1 MIAHFRTF
9 AKSKWAAGLLIL
21 LALALLVTGGQQMD
35 VFGALGPRH
44 VISAGD
50 RSVDQAT
57 FASDFDRVRTSY
69 SERAGKSLTVQELVA
84 EGVHLQYLTD
94 ATRRMGFLNW
104 SWGAGIRPGKEL
116 VLKQIRQAP
125 AFFNQVT
132 GAFDEQQYRQV
143 LAQQNATPAQ
153 LEQEFRDQY
162 ATSHFGA
169 ALFAGARVP
178 RIYGAL
184 VANQVLESRDARWFT
199 VTQAMAGTAAAP
211 TDAQLTAFMNEN
223 AAQLRRPELRVVT
236 LVLFGEGPSA
246 SQAIPEERI
255 VERFNFRKDQLST
268 PERRSFVTLT
278 APNKA
283 AADRIAAALRSGQSA
298 ADAGRANG
306 GVQPAEYPDTP
317 RSALGDPAV
326 ASAAFAL
333 AAGQVSDPV
342 QGRVGF
348 TVIAVSTITPG
359 APATL
364 DSVRG
369 QIVQELQAEDARA
382 RTYTRVENYEK
393 ARQAGKTLEQ
403 AATEVGAR
411 MVQLP
416 PFTQQGQSERGQ
428 LNAPPQI
435 FATAWS
441 LSKGGESEIVDAGQG
456 QYFALRVDDVRPAA
470 MPTLAEIRAPLAQ
483 QWTLRENNRLL
494 TSKAEELAGR
504 IRGGEDIAVVA
515 RSVNATVTTRTG
527 IQQNQTT
534 QDAIGEGVL
543 RAVYS
548 QGRGQ
553 TFSAPVSQTA
563 YAVGRVD
570 QVRAPTAVLAAP
582 IAEQV
587 RPRMTQD
594 WAEAL
599 GDTAVQAGANRSK
612 ARYDIALA
620 RQALGLP
627 AEETAP
633 ATPAR

>member
-1 MIAHFRTF
+1 MISHFRNF
-9 AKSKWAAGLLIL
+9 AKSPWAAGLLG
-21 LALALLVTGGQQMD
+21 LVMLSFVVVGAQTD
-35 VFGALGPRH
+35 VFGALGPRN
-44 VISAGD
+44 VITAGE

-57 FASDFDRVRTSY
+57 FANDFDRVKKSY
-69 SERAGKSLTVQELVA
+69 EERAGKPLTIQELVD
-84 EGVHLQYLTD
+84 EGVHLQYLAD

-104 SWGAGIRPGKEL
+104 AWQAGIRPGKEL

-132 GAFDEQQYRQV
+132 GAFDEQQYRAV

-169 ALFAGARVP
+169 ALFAGARAP

-184 VANQVLESRDARWFT
+184 VANQVLETRDARWFT

-223 AAQLRRPELRVVT
+223 AEQLRRPELRVVT
-236 LVLFGEGPSA
+236 LVLFGEGA
-246 SQAIPEERI
+246 NANAAIPEARI
-255 VERFNFRKDQLST
+255 LERFNFRKDQLST

-283 AADRIAAALRSGQSA
+283 AADRIAAALRAGQSPA
-298 ADAGRANG
+298 EAGRANG
-306 GVQPAEYPDTP
+306 GVLPADYPDTP

-326 ASAAFAL
+326 AAAVFGL

-348 TVIAVSTITPG
+348 TVAAVSTITPG

-364 DSVRG
+364 DSVRA

-393 ARQAGKTLEQ
+393 AREAGKTLEQ
-403 AATEVGAR
+403 AANEVGAR

-416 PFTQQGQSERGQ
+416 AFTQEGQTQQGQ
-428 LNAPPQI
+428 LNAPPLV
-435 FATAWS
+435 FSTAWA
-441 LSKGGESEIVDAGQG
+441 LGKGGESEIVDAGQG
-456 QYFALRVDDVRPAA
+456 QYFVLRVDDVRPAA
-470 MPTLAEIRAPLAQ
+470 MPALAEVRGPLAQ
-483 QWTLRENNRLL
+483 QWTLRENSRRLA
-494 TSKAEELAGR
+494 SKAEELAGR
-504 IRGGEDIAVVA
+504 VRAGEDIASVA

-527 IQQNQTT
+527 MQQNQET
-534 QDAIGEGVL
+534 QDAVGQGVL
-543 RAVYS
+543 RAVYG
-548 QGRGQ
+548 QNRGQ
-553 TFSAPVSQTA
+553 SFTAPVSQTA

-570 QVRAPTAVLAAP
+570 QVHAPTAVLAAP

-594 WAEAL
+594 MVEAL
-599 GDTAVQAGANRSK
+599 GDVAVQAGANRTK

-627 AEETAP
+627 PEDAAA

>member
-1 MIAHFRTF
+1 MISLFRNF
-9 AKSKWAAGLLIL
+9 AKSPWAAGLLG
-21 LALALLVTGGQQMD
+21 LVMLSFIVVGAQTD
-35 VFGALGPRH
+35 IFGSLGPRN
-44 VISAGD
+44 VITAGE

-57 FASDFDRVRTSY
+57 FANDFDRVKKSY
-69 SERAGKSLTVQELVA
+69 EERAGKPLTIQELVA
-84 EGVHLQYLTD
+84 EGVHLQYLAD

-104 SWGAGIRPGKEL
+104 AWQAGLRPGKEL

-132 GAFDEQQYRQV
+132 GAFDEQQYRSV
-143 LAQQNATPAQ
+143 LAQQNATPAM

-169 ALFAGARVP
+169 ALFAGARAP

-184 VANQVLESRDARWFT
+184 VANQVMETRDARWFT
-199 VTQAMAGTAAAP
+199 VTQAMAGTASAP

-236 LVLFGEGPSA
+236 LVLFSEGPSA
-246 SQAIPEERI
+246 DAAIPEARI

-268 PERRSFVTLT
+268 PERRTFVTLT

-283 AADRIAAALRSGQSA
+283 AADRIAAALRAGQSP

-306 GVQPAEYPDTP
+306 GVQPAQYPETP

-326 ASAAFAL
+326 AAAVFGTP
-333 AAGQVSDPV
+333 AGQVSDPV

-348 TVIAVSTITPG
+348 TVAQVSAVIPG

-364 DSVRG
+364 ESVRP

-393 ARQAGKTLEQ
+393 AREAGKTLEQ
-403 AATEVGAR
+403 AANEVGAR

-416 PFTQQGQSERGQ
+416 PFTQEGQTQQGQ
-428 LNAPPQI
+428 LNAPPLV
-435 FATAWS
+435 FSTAWG
-441 LSKGGESEIVDAGQG
+441 LGKGGESEIVDAGQG
-456 QYFALRVDDVRPAA
+456 QYFVLRVDDVRPAA
-470 MPTLAEIRAPLAQ
+470 MPALAEVRAPLAR
-483 QWTLRENNRLL
+483 QWVLRENNRLL
-494 TSKAEELAGR
+494 SAKAEELAGR
-504 IRGGEDIAVVA
+504 VRAGEDIAAVA
-515 RSVNATVTTRTG
+515 RSVNATLTTRTG
-527 IQQNQTT
+527 MQQNQTT
-534 QDAIGEGVL
+534 QDAVGQGVL

-548 QGRGQ
+548 QNRGQ
-553 TFSAPVSQTA
+553 SFSAPVSQTA

-570 QVRAPTAVLAAP
+570 QVHAPTAVLAAP

-594 WAEAL
+594 LVEAM
-599 GDTAVQAGANRSK
+599 GDRAVQAGADRTK

-627 AEETAP
+627 AEDAAP

>member
-9 AKSKWAAGLLIL
+9 AKSKWAAGLLVL
-21 LALALLVTGGQQMD
+21 LALGLLVTGGTQMD
-35 VFGALGPRH
+35 VFGALGPRN
-44 VISAGD
+44 VITAGE

-57 FASDFDRVRTSY
+57 FARDFDRVKS
-69 SERAGKSLTVQELVA
+69 SNEERAGKALTVQELVA
-84 EGVHLQYLTD
+84 QGVHLQYLTD
-94 ATRRMGFLNW
+94 ATRRFGFLNW
-104 SWGAGIRPGKEL
+104 AWSTGIRPGKEL

-125 AFFNQVT
+125 VFFNQVT
-132 GAFDEQQYRQV
+132 GAFDENQYKAV
-143 LAQQNATPAQ
+143 LAEQNATPAE

-184 VANQVLESRDARWFT
+184 VANQVMESRDARWFT

-223 AAQLRRPELRVVT
+223 AEQLRRPELRVVT
-236 LVLFGEGPSA
+236 LVLFGEGPNA
-246 SQAIPEERI
+246 AAVIPEARI

-283 AADRIAAALRSGQSA
+283 AADRIAAALRSGQSP

-306 GVQPAEYPDTP
+306 GVQPAEYPETP

-326 ASAAFAL
+326 AGAVFGL

-348 TVIAVSTITPG
+348 TVAAVSSIIPG

-364 DSVRG
+364 DSVRA
-369 QIVQELQAEDARA
+369 QIVQELQGEDARA

-393 ARQAGKTLEQ
+393 ARQAGKTMQQ
-403 AATEVGAR
+403 ASTEVGAR

-416 PFTQQGQSERGQ
+416 AMTEQGVTERGQ
-428 LNAPPQI
+428 LNVPPQVLS
-435 FATAWS
+435 TAWS
-441 LSKGGESEIVDAGQG
+441 LTKGGESEMVDAGQG
-456 QYFALRVDDVRPAA
+456 QYFVLRVEEVRPAA
-470 MPTLAEIRAPLAQ
+470 MPALAEVRAPLAE
-483 QWTLRENNRLL
+483 QWTLRENNRRLI
-494 TSKAEELAGR
+494 SKAEELAGR
-504 IRGGEDIAVVA
+504 IRGGEDIVVVA

-527 IQQNQTT
+527 LQQNQST
-534 QDAIGEGVL
+534 QEEVGQGVM
-543 RAVYS
+543 RGVYG

-553 TFSAPVSQTA
+553 TFSAPASQTA
-563 YAVGRVD
+563 YVVGRVD
-570 QVRAPTAVLAAP
+570 QIHAPTAVLAAP

-594 WAEAL
+594 WVTAV
-599 GDTAVQAGANRSK
+599 GDVAVQAGANDTK
-612 ARYDIALA
+612 ARFDVTLAL
-620 RQALGLP
+620 QALGQDP
-627 AEETAP
+627 A
-633 ATPAR
+633 ATPAAPAR

>member
-9 AKSKWAAGLLIL
+9 AKSKWAAGLLVV
-21 LALALLVTGGQQMD
+21 LALGLLVTGGTQMD
-35 VFGALGPRH
+35 VFSSLGPRN
-44 VISAGD
+44 VITAGD
-50 RSVDQAT
+50 RSIDQAT
-57 FASDFDRVRTSY
+57 FRRDFDRVKTSY
-69 SERAGKSLTVQELVA
+69 EERAGKPLTIQELVA
-84 EGVHLQYLTD
+84 QGVHLQYLAD
-94 ATRRMGFLNW
+94 ATRRFGFLNW
-104 SWGAGIRPGKEL
+104 AWQAGIRPGKEL
-116 VLKQIRQAP
+116 VLKDIRQAP

-132 GAFDEQQYRQV
+132 GAFDEQQYRAV
-143 LAQQNATPAQ
+143 LAQQNATPAE
-153 LEQEFRDQY
+153 LEQEIRDQY

-184 VANQVLESRDARWFT
+184 VANQVLETRDARWFS
-199 VTQAMAGTAAAP
+199 VTQAMVGTTPPP

-236 LVLFGEGPSA
+236 LVLFSEGA
-246 SQAIPEERI
+246 NAAAAIPEARI

-268 PERRSFVTLT
+268 PERRTFVTLT
-278 APNKA
+278 APNKE
-283 AADRIAAALRSGQSA
+283 AADRIAAALRAGQSPA
-298 ADAGRANG
+298 EAGRANG
-306 GVQPAEYPDTP
+306 GVQPAEYPETP

-326 ASAAFAL
+326 AAGVFGL
-333 AAGQVSDPV
+333 AAGQVSDPI

-348 TVIAVSTITPG
+348 TVAKVDSILPG

-364 DSVRG
+364 DSVRD

-382 RTYTRVENYEK
+382 RTYTRVESYEK
-393 ARQAGKTLEQ
+393 ARESGKTLEQ
-403 AATEVGAR
+403 AANEVGAR

-416 PFTQQGQSERGQ
+416 AFTQEGQTEGGQ
-428 LNAPPQI
+428 LNAPPQV

-456 QYFALRVDDVRPAA
+456 QYFALRLDDVRPAA
-470 MPTLAEIRAPLAQ
+470 MPALADIRAPLTQ
-483 QWTLRENNRLL
+483 QWILRENNRRLA
-494 TSKAEELAGR
+494 SKAEELAGR
-504 IRGGEDIAVVA
+504 VRAGEDIAAVA
-515 RSVNATVTTRTG
+515 RSVNATLTTRAG
-527 IQQNQTT
+527 LQQNQAT
-534 QDAIGEGVL
+534 QDDVGQGVL
-543 RAVYS
+543 RGVYG

-553 TFSAPVSQTA
+553 VFSAPTSQTA

-570 QVRAPTAVLAAP
+570 QIHAPTAVLAAP

-594 WAEAL
+594 WANAV
-599 GDTAVQAGANRSK
+599 GDSAVQAGANDSK
-612 ARYDIALA
+612 ARYDIAIA

-627 AEETAP
+627 AEDAAP

>member
-1 MIAHFRTF
+1 MIAHFRSF
-9 AKSKWAAGLLIL
+9 AKSKWAVGLLVL
-21 LALALLVTGGQQMD
+21 LALGLLVTGGSQMD

-44 VISAGD
+44 VISAGE

-57 FASDFDRVRTSY
+57 FANDFERVKSSY
-69 SERAGKSLTVQELVA
+69 EERAGRALTVQDLVA
-84 EGVHLQYLTD
+84 EGVHLQYLAD

-104 SWGAGIRPGKEL
+104 AWQAGIRPGKEL

-132 GAFDEQQYRQV
+132 GAFDEQQYRAV

-184 VANQVLESRDARWFT
+184 VANQVLETRDARWFT
-199 VTQAMAGTAAAP
+199 VTQAMAGTASAP

-223 AAQLRRPELRVVT
+223 AAQLRRPELRVAT
-236 LVLFGEGPSA
+236 LVLFSEGPNA
-246 SQAIPEERI
+246 NAAIAEERI

-268 PERRSFVTLT
+268 PERRTFVTLT
-278 APNKA
+278 APDKA
-283 AADRIAAALRSGQSA
+283 TADRIAAALRAGRSPA
-298 ADAGRANG
+298 EAGRANG
-306 GVQPAEYPDTP
+306 GVQPAQYPETP

-326 ASAAFAL
+326 AAAVFGL
-333 AAGQVSDPV
+333 ASGQVSDPI
-342 QGRVGF
+342 QARVGF
-348 TVIAVSTITPG
+348 TVAQVSAIIPG

-369 QIVQELQAEDARA
+369 QIVDELRAEDARA
-382 RTYTRVENYEK
+382 RTYARVENYEK
-393 ARQAGKTLEQ
+393 AREAGKTLEQ
-403 AATEVGAR
+403 AANEVGAR

-416 PFTQQGQSERGQ
+416 PFTQEGQTQQGR
-428 LNAPPQI
+428 LNAPPLV
-435 FATAWS
+435 FSTAWA
-441 LSKGGESEIVDAGQG
+441 LGKGGESEIVDAGQG
-456 QYFALRVDDVRPAA
+456 QYFVLRVDDVRPAA
-470 MPTLAEIRAPLAQ
+470 MPPLAEVRGVLTQ
-483 QWTLRENNRLL
+483 QWTLRENNRRLA
-494 TSKAEELAGR
+494 SKAEELAGR
-504 IRGGEDIAVVA
+504 IRAGEDIAAVA

-527 IQQNQTT
+527 LQQNQTT
-534 QDAIGEGVL
+534 QEAVGQGVL

-594 WAEAL
+594 WVEAL

-627 AEETAP
+627 AEDAAP
-633 ATPAR
+633 VTPAL

>member
-1 MIAHFRTF
+1 MISLFRNF
-9 AKSKWAAGLLIL
+9 AKSPWAAGLLG
-21 LALALLVTGGQQMD
+21 LVMLSFVVVGARSD
-35 VFGALGPRH
+35 VFGSLGPKN
-44 VISAGD
+44 VISAGE

-57 FASDFDRVRTSY
+57 FRNDFDRVKSSY
-69 SERAGKSLTVQELVA
+69 EERAGKPLTIQELVA
-84 EGVHLQYLTD
+84 EGVHLQYLAD

-104 SWGAGIRPGKEL
+104 AWHAGIRPGKEL

-132 GAFDEQQYRQV
+132 GAFDEQQYRAV

-169 ALFAGARVP
+169 ALFAGARAP

-184 VANQVLESRDARWFT
+184 VANQVLETRDARWFT
-199 VTQAMAGTAAAP
+199 VTQAMAGTASAP

-236 LVLFGEGPSA
+236 MVLFGEGPRA
-246 SQAIPEERI
+246 DAAIPEARI

-268 PERRSFVTLT
+268 PERRTFVTLT
-278 APNKA
+278 APTKA
-283 AADRIAAALRSGQSA
+283 AADRIAAALRAGQSPA
-298 ADAGRANG
+298 EAGRANG
-306 GVQPAEYPDTP
+306 GVQPAQYPETP

-326 ASAAFAL
+326 AGAVFGT

-348 TVIAVSTITPG
+348 TVAQVSSIIPG

-364 DSVRG
+364 DSVRD

-382 RTYTRVENYEK
+382 RTYARVENYEK
-393 ARQAGKTLEQ
+393 AREAGKSLEQ
-403 AATEVGAR
+403 AANEVGAR

-416 PFTQQGQSERGQ
+416 AFTQEGQTAQGQ
-428 LNAPPQI
+428 LNAPPLV
-435 FATAWS
+435 FSTAWG
-441 LSKGGESEIVDAGQG
+441 LGKGGESEIIDAGQG
-456 QYFALRVDDVRPAA
+456 QYFVLRVDNVLPAA
-470 MPTLAEIRAPLAQ
+470 MPALAEARGILSE
-483 QWTLRENNRLL
+483 QWTLRENSRRLA
-494 TSKAEELAGR
+494 SKAEELAGR
-504 IRGGEDIAVVA
+504 VRAGEDIAAVA

-527 IQQNQTT
+527 MQQNQTT
-534 QDAIGEGVL
+534 QEAVGQGVL
-543 RAVYS
+543 RAVYA

-553 TFSAPVSQTA
+553 SFSAPVSQTA

-570 QVRAPTAVLAAP
+570 QVHAPTAVLSAP

-594 WAEAL
+594 MVQAM
-599 GDTAVQAGANRSK
+599 GDAAVQAGANRTK
-612 ARYDIALA
+612 ARYDIAIA

-627 AEETAP
+627 AEDAAP

>member
-9 AKSKWAAGLLIL
+9 AKSKWAAGLLVV
-21 LALALLVTGGQQMD
+21 LALGLLFTGGQQMD
-35 VFGALGPRH
+35 VFGALGPRN
-44 VISAGD
+44 VITAGE
-50 RSVDQAT
+50 RSVDQVQ
-57 FASDFDRVRTSY
+57 FARDFDRVKSANE
-69 SERAGKSLTVQELVA
+69 ERAGKALTIQELVA
-84 EGVHLQYLTD
+84 QGVHLQYLTD
-94 ATRRMGFLNW
+94 ATRRFGFLNW
-104 SWGAGIRPGKEL
+104 AWTAGIRPGKEL
-116 VLKQIRQAP
+116 VLKQIREAP
-125 AFFNQVT
+125 AFFNPVT
-132 GAFDEQQYRQV
+132 GVFDEQQYRSI
-143 LAQQNATPAQ
+143 LAQQNATPAD
-153 LEQEFRDQY
+153 LEQEIRDQY

-199 VTQAMAGTAAAP
+199 VTQAMAGSAAAP

-236 LVLFGEGPSA
+236 LVLFGEGPNA
-246 SQAIPEERI
+246 NAAIAEDRI

-283 AADRIAAALRSGQSA
+283 AADRIAAALRSGQSP

-317 RSALGDPAV
+317 RTALGDPVVAAAV
-326 ASAAFAL
+326 FGL

-348 TVIAVSTITPG
+348 TVAAVSSITPG

-364 DSVRG
+364 ESVRS
-369 QIVQELQAEDARA
+369 QIVEELRGEDARA

-393 ARQAGKTLEQ
+393 ARQSGKTMQQ

-416 PFTQQGQSERGQ
+416 PMTEQGVTERGQ
-428 LNAPPQI
+428 LNVPPQVLK
-435 FATAWS
+435 TAWA
-441 LSKGGESEIVDAGQG
+441 LSKGGESEMIDAGQG
-456 QYFALRVDDVRPAA
+456 QYFVLRLDDIKPAA
-470 MPTLAEIRAPLAQ
+470 MPALADVRGPLAQ
-483 QWTLRENNRLL
+483 QWILRENARLL
-494 TSKAEELAGR
+494 SSKADELAAR
-504 IRGGEDIAVVA
+504 IRGGEDIAAVA

-534 QDAIGEGVL
+534 QEEVGQGVM
-543 RAVYS
+543 RGVYG
-548 QGRGQ
+548 QGRNQ
-553 TFSAPVSQTA
+553 AFSAPASQSS
-563 YAVGRVD
+563 YVVGRVD
-570 QVRAPTAVLAAP
+570 QIRAPTAVLAAP

-594 WAEAL
+594 WVSSI
-599 GDTAVQAGANRSK
+599 GDTAVQAGANDTKSRF
-612 ARYDIALA
+612 DLALA
-620 RQALGLP
+620 LQALGQDP
-627 AEETAP
+627 A
-633 ATPAR
+633 ATPAPPAK

>member
-1 MIAHFRTF
+1 MISHFRSF
-9 AKSKWAAGLLIL
+9 AKSKWAAGLLII
-21 LALALLVTGGQQMD
+21 LALALLVTGQQMD
-35 VFGALGPRH
+35 IFGALGPRN
-44 VISAGD
+44 VIAAGE
-50 RSVDQAT
+50 RSVSQAE
-57 FASDFDRVRTSY
+57 FVRQFDRVREASA
-69 SERAGKSLTVQELVA
+69 ERTGKSLTVQELVA

-94 ATRRMGFLNW
+94 ATRRYGFLNW
-104 SWGAGIRPGKEL
+104 AWSAGIRPGKEL

-132 GAFDEQQYRQV
+132 GAFDEQQYRAV
-143 LAQQNATPAQ
+143 LAQQNATPAE

-199 VTQAMAGTAAAP
+199 VTQAMAGTTAAP

-236 LVLFGEGPSA
+236 LVLFGEGPNASA
-246 SQAIPEERI
+246 AIPEARI

-283 AADRIAAALRSGQSA
+283 AADRIAAALRSGQSP

-326 ASAAFAL
+326 AGAVFGL

-348 TVIAVSTITPG
+348 TVAQVRSITPG

-364 DSVRG
+364 ESVRS
-369 QIVQELQAEDARA
+369 QIVQELQGEDARA
-382 RTYTRVENYEK
+382 RTYDRVENYEK
-393 ARQAGKTLEQ
+393 AREAGKSLQQ

-411 MVQLP
+411 LVQLP
-416 PFTQQGQSERGQ
+416 PMTEQGVTERGQ
-428 LNAPPQI
+428 LNVPPQVLT
-435 FATAWS
+435 TAWS
-441 LSKGGESEIVDAGQG
+441 LSKGGESEMIDAGQG
-456 QYFALRVDDVRPAA
+456 QYFVLRVDEVRPAA
-470 MPTLAEIRAPLAQ
+470 MPALADIRGPLAQ
-483 QWTLRENNRLL
+483 QWTLRENNRRLA
-494 TSKAEELAGR
+494 SKAEELAGR
-504 IRGGEDIAVVA
+504 IRAGEDIAVVA

-527 IQQNQTT
+527 IQQNQST
-534 QDAIGEGVL
+534 QDEVGQGVL
-543 RAVYS
+543 RGVYT

-553 TFSAPVSQTA
+553 TFSSPASQTS
-563 YAVGRVD
+563 YVVGRVD
-570 QVRAPTAVLAAP
+570 QIHAPTAVLAAP

-594 WAEAL
+594 WVSAA
-599 GDTAVQAGANRSK
+599 GDTAVQAGANNTK
-612 ARYDIALA
+612 ARFDVNLAL
-620 RQALGLP
+620 QALGLDP
-627 AEETAP
+627 A
-633 ATPAR
+633 ATPAAPAK